1 MSAEDDEEIILI
13 ENYNLMHKKIRQIS
27 YWHFIFTN
35 NNKTMAELDDN
46 LKVTKKF
53 RDELTSLLPEKESE
67 IIFKGYI
74 KECSVGPFIR
84 VEDFSNLIKDL
95 SIRVCSNVLNELS
108 KLDVVYVVW
117 DESVENFAFQ
127 INPEYLDKD
136 IRQPKQ
142 FLKHVYGLAKTHLK
156 LKDHS
161 QCVKRKK
168 K

>member
-1 MSAEDDEEIILI
+1 MSVEDDEEIILI

-27 YWHFIFTN
+27 YWHFMFTN
-35 NNKTMAELDDN
+35 NNKSMDIDDN
-46 LKVTKKF
+46 IKVTKKF
-53 RDELTSLLPEKESE
+53 RDELNFLLPEKESDV
-67 IIFKGYI
+67 IFKGYI
-74 KECSVGPFIR
+74 KECEAGSFIKL
-84 VEDFSNLIKDL
+84 EDFSSIVKDL

-108 KLDVVYVVW
+108 KLDIVYVVW

-127 INPEYLDKD
+127 INPEYLDKN
-136 IRQPKQ
+136 IRQPRQ

-161 QCVKRKK
+161 QSIKRKK